1 MELETRRKMWL
12 KIVAIARCQAFL
24 IAHVPIYLA
33 RARDLRL
40 KTRASQ
46 IIMRFYRRWVM
57 TLPPFQIISSLWLAQ
72 YDINH

>member
-46 IIMRFYRRWVM
+46 IIMRFYRR
-57 TLPPFQIISSLWLAQ
+57 
-72 YDINH
+72 